1 MVGPRIKPRTITSVS
16 INSIEYGPFIN
27 AMIELPSLTSL
38 SFQVSIATAQIIKFT
53 LLSQLK
59 VLTKLDIGVYHRK
72 QDGPYYEGCIALPCI
87 PTLQHLRMRRIDKP
101 YSHAAKLHLGNIG
114 INHRSI
120 VIDAGFVIESSLPVN
135 PNLKKL
141 HLWSQC
147 GAITSPKSIDCING
161 AIALQSLV
169 ITSHVVTKY
178 HFQQIVKHAATL
190 RSLHIFGRYET
201 VREDQQ
207 QQQEDPISDHAIL
220 LLTKLTQL
228 QTITLPARITGKAHL
243 YLLYLAILTYLRSID
258 LSTPF
263 STDDIPSL
271 MALVKRLPLLEF
283 VFSRPRQTWLD
294 LCDKVSTSYLSE
306 CISSSFPYSFSPPA
320 YLTIYRDSNGTDPHN
335 QPHP

>member
-72 QDGPYYEGCIALPCI
+72 QDGPYYEGCIALPCV
-87 PTLQHLRMRRIDKP
+87 PTLQYLRMRRIDKP

-228 QTITLPARITGKAHL
+228 QTFTLPARITGAHL
-243 YLLYLAILTYLRSID
+243 HLGALAILTYLRSID

-294 LCDKVSTSYLSE
+294 LCDKVSTSYANAFPPHFLTLFLRQL
-306 CISSSFPYSFSPPA
+306 SSSD
-320 YLTIYRDSNGTDPHN
+320 L
-335 QPHP
+335 